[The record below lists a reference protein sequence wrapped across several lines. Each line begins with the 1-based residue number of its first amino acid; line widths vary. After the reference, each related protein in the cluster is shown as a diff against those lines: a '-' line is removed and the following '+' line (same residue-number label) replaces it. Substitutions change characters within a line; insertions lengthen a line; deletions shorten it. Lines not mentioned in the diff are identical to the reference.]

1 MELSKT
7 SGELLEKINLTVKA
21 DFGRAAAIMPRAPQL
36 RLTYTRSPATCFPRD
51 GRRLTHGASDEVAP
65 KPVAVRLPCQHA
77 TCQLDSRCCCS

>member
-21 DFGRAAAIMPRAPQL
+21 DLRRASIKMSRTPQL
-36 RLTYTRSPATCFPRD
+36 RLTYARSPANSSPRD